1 LAFPVTEG
9 KPFETETRVRR
20 FDGEYR
26 WFLSRA
32 CPLFDRI
39 GNILGWSGNDTDID
53 DRKQAEEKLRQ
64 DETELRRIT
73 DAIPQAITVLGPE
86 GNALY
91 ANRVALEYTGLT
103 LEDVNGGAFRTQVF
117 LHSHESEH
125 FRNEPKKLRAFVTS
139 RTFVIQT
146 SINQFIFSNLRLEP

>member
-1 LAFPVTEG
+1 M
-9 KPFETETRVRR
+9 
-20 FDGEYR
+20 
-26 WFLSRA
+26 
-32 CPLFDRI
+32 

-64 DETELRRIT
+64 DEMELRRIR

-91 ANRVALEYTGLT
+91 ANPVVPEYTGLT

-125 FRNEPKKLRAFVTS
+125 FRNEPKKLRAVVTS

>member
-1 LAFPVTEG
+1 MKRSFVASPMPYLRPS
-9 KPFETETRVRR
+9 P
-20 FDGEYR
+20 Y
-26 WFLSRA
+26 W
-32 CPLFDRI
+32 DR
-39 GNILGWSGNDTDID
+39 
-53 DRKQAEEKLRQ
+53 
-64 DETELRRIT
+64 
-73 DAIPQAITVLGPE
+73 E

-125 FRNEPKKLRAFVTS
+125 FRNEPKKLRGFVTS

-146 SINQFIFSNLRLEP
+146 SINQFIFSNLKLEP

>member
-1 LAFPVTEG
+1 LE
-9 KPFETETRVRR
+9 KETRVRR

-32 CPLFDRI
+32 CPLFDRM

-53 DRKQAEEKLRQ
+53 DRKQAEEKLRL

-86 GNALY
+86 GNASTL
-91 ANRVALEYTGLT
+91 TGWCWNT
-103 LEDVNGGAFRTQVF
+103 LAY
-117 LHSHESEH
+117 
-125 FRNEPKKLRAFVTS
+125 S
-139 RTFVIQT
+139 RGRRRRST
-146 SINQFIFSNLRLEP
+146 